1 MSMEVKTVMQDTPE
15 KFRPLAGEI
24 VPPRCTEKVLKWGVP
39 GSRGN
44 GLVWGPGPTGCSTDR
59 RGCGA
64 RSSIDRTFCR
74 GGPMCPPFFRDLG
87 TPEKRSG
94 TAPVKGMPQPAPY
107 TVFYR

>member
-24 VPPRCTEKVLKWGVP
+24 VPPRCTEKVRKWGVP

-64 RSSIDRTFCR
+64 RSLDRAISSVTMAVSEIR
-74 GGPMCPPFFRDLG
+74 EG
-87 TPEKRSG
+87 TEPSTINLAAKARRESWSVEH
-94 TAPVKGMPQPAPY
+94 TI
-107 TVFYR
+107 